1 VPQNGRQID
10 FGRLADWL
18 EGRLSAEEARSVE
31 EAVDAADGATLA
43 DVAWLRRF
51 FRATEVALT
60 ESPPP
65 ELGDALVEIFEAHTR
80 DRRAP
85 GLVRRVLAGLT
96 FDSNLQP
103 AVGLRAVGGQQSRR
117 QLIYHAD
124 EFDLALNLLA
134 RDADNDL
141 DVDGQ
146 VLPPEGGEIE
156 PFSVQLLHDDR
167 EVALSV
173 TDELGSFVFRG
184 VTPGAYEL
192 VFGADGVEVSVSP
205 VDAVL

>member
-1 VPQNGRQID
+1 
-10 FGRLADWL
+10 LADWL
-18 EGRLSAEEARSVE
+18 EGRLSAEEARSVQ
-31 EAVDAADGATLA
+31 EAVDAAASATLA

-51 FRATEVALT
+51 FRATEDALA

-65 ELGDALVEIFEAHTR
+65 ELGDALVEIFEAYTR
-80 DRRAP
+80 DRQAP

-103 AVGLRAVGGQQSRR
+103 AVGLRAVGGQQARR

-134 RDADNDL
+134 RDADSDL

-146 VLPPEGGEIE
+146 MLPREGGEIE
-156 PFSVQLLHDDR
+156 PLSVQLLHDDH
-167 EVALSV
+167 EVALTV
-173 TDELGSFVFRG
+173 TDELGSFAFRG
-184 VTPGAYEL
+184 VAPGAYEL